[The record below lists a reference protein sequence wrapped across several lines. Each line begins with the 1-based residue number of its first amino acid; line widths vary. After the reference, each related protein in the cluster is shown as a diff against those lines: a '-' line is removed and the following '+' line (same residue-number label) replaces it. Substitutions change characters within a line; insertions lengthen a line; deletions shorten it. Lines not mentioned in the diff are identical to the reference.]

1 MDWRKLSAAL
11 ALLAT
16 VAMVTACGSS
26 GSSSSSGSGGSS
38 SSAVSAAAYV
48 KGICTAV
55 GPFEKDVA
63 ARSNALNSAKLTS
76 AAQGKQAVQQ
86 FLTAVSTDTNQ
97 ALTRLRA
104 AGTPDV
110 ANGKTISTTIVSA
123 FQQLH
128 TAIGTAVTQAKNL
141 STSSP
146 QAFQKGATAL
156 GGTVQQSLG
165 GISTSL
171 GKLKSPDL
179 EKAAAKEPSCT
190 ALSGA

>member
-1 MDWRKLSAAL
+1 MDWRKMSAAL

-26 GSSSSSGSGGSS
+26 GSGGSSGSSG
-38 SSAVSAAAYV
+38 VTAAAYV
-48 KGICTAV
+48 KAICTAV

-86 FLTAVSTDTNQ
+86 FLSAVSTDTDQ
-97 ALTRLRA
+97 ALTKLKA
-104 AGTPDV
+104 AGTPDIS
-110 ANGKTISTTIVSA
+110 NGKTISTAIVSA
-123 FQQLH
+123 FQQLK
-128 TAIGTAVTQAKNL
+128 TAIGTALTQAKNL

>member
-1 MDWRKLSAAL
+1 MDWRKMCAAL

-16 VAMVTACGSS
+16 VALVTACG
-26 GSSSSSGSGGSS
+26 SSGSGGSS
-38 SSAVSAAAYV
+38 SSGVTAAAYV
-48 KGICTAV
+48 KAICTAV

-86 FLTAVSTDTNQ
+86 FLTAVSDDTDQ
-97 ALTRLRA
+97 ALTKLRA

-110 ANGKTISTTIVSA
+110 SNGKTISTTIVSA

-128 TAIGTAVTQAKNL
+128 TAIGTALTQAKNL

>member
-1 MDWRKLSAAL
+1 MDWRKLSAAI
-11 ALLAT
+11 ALLAV
-16 VAMVTACGSS
+16 VAIVTAC

-38 SSAVSAAAYV
+38 SSGVSAAAYV
-48 KGICTAV
+48 KAICTAV

-86 FLTAVSTDTNQ
+86 FLSAVSTDTDQ
-97 ALTRLRA
+97 ALTKLRA
-104 AGTPDV
+104 AGTPNV
-110 ANGKTISTTIVSA
+110 ANGKEISTTIVSA

-128 TAIGTAVTQAKNL
+128 TAIGTALTQAKNL

-171 GKLKSPDL
+171 GKLQSPDL